1 MNNEPI
7 TAVDDKGLDKL
18 PDPVPIK
25 LDKLGQDVWIS
36 NTDAEADRAA
46 SDPEVRWKASRAGR

>member
-1 MNNEPI
+1 MNNETT

-18 PDPVPIK
+18 PAPVTIK

-36 NTDAEADRAA
+36 NADAEADRAA
-46 SDPEVRWKASRAGR
+46 SDPEVRWAASTAGR